1 MPAIQLS
8 AILGVNSDTEVRL
21 VGELEVLGAWRAEK
35 GLLLTRQSQHKSS
48 MVPSY
53 FSATVEL
60 PDVESFLC
68 KLVKIDDGK
77 VEWEGI
83 SSKDNRRVHLRP
95 SDMPTSALTLPY
107 DASAVVKGVYSPP
120 PLRFYVDELETEH
133 AITSRYYS
141 WVRGAYGMDFDK
153 VLPRVLVGTCPLS
166 EEHIKTLRSEQG
178 VTTVLNFQTHEDL
191 IKNWIRAQTDPVSV
205 RSEAAYYETYDRL
218 GVKVVWYPTTDISTV
233 ARGRTM
239 AQAALIL
246 HALLSR
252 SGTEIVYVHCNAGV
266 GRSAGCVLSYLRIYH
281 KLSSIECHH
290 WMSSRRPVAYVDVEA
305 TEFAVNDYV
314 RKFVK

>member
-1 MPAIQLS
+1 MPTIQIS
-8 AILGVNSDTEVRL
+8 AILGVDSDTEVRL

-35 GLLLTRQSQHKSS
+35 GLPLTRQSQYKSS

-53 FSATVEL
+53 FSATVHV
-60 PDVESFLC
+60 PDVEFFLC
-68 KLVKIDDGK
+68 KLVKVDNGK
-77 VEWEGI
+77 VEWEGNL
-83 SSKDNRRVHLRP
+83 SKDNRRVYLRQADVP
-95 SDMPTSALTLPY
+95 ASALTLPY
-107 DASAVVKGVYSPP
+107 DAGAVVKGVYSPP
-120 PLRFYVDELETEH
+120 PLRFHVNELETEH

-141 WVRGAYGMDFDK
+141 WVRGTFGMDFDK

-166 EEHIKTLRSEQG
+166 EEHITMLRSEQG

-191 IKNWIRAQTDPVSV
+191 MKNWIRVQTDSLDV
-205 RSEAAYYETYDRL
+205 RSEAAYYETYDRH
-218 GVKVVWYPTTDISTV
+218 GIKVVWYPTTDISTV

-252 SGTEIVYVHCNAGV
+252 SESEVVYVHCNAGV

-281 KLSSIECHH
+281 KLGSTECHH

-305 TEFAVNDYV
+305 MEFAANDYV
-314 RKFVK
+314 RKFV